1 MEKISLRGRTARH
14 LVEVAHNVPLI
25 RDKVTNGEN
34 RQKIY
39 EKEKPWV
46 CPEHLKLEEI
56 DMIDFKMELLSS
68 VLKNQDTKD
77 GIIMQLHGGGYYG
90 PLHNIYRDMAA
101 LYTEVSDGMSVLSVD
116 YRVAPDCPYPAALN
130 DALSAYQ
137 WMLSNGYE
145 ASKIVIAGDSAGG
158 GLSLALGHYL
168 KDHKL
173 PMPAG
178 FITMSPW
185 TDLATTGESYEENF
199 DKDPIFG
206 GTRESLVFQNEY
218 YRLDSVTNPYI
229 SPLYGDFTDFPP
241 MLMQVGDLE
250 MLLSDTLQ
258 VAEKAKQA
266 GCLVK
271 LHVYEGMFHDFQMGL
286 LYYPE
291 SKNAWI
297 EIGKYLRYIKRDWQ
311 DV

>member
-14 LVEVAHNVPLI
+14 LVEVVHNVPLI

-34 RQKIY
+34 SQKKY
-39 EKEKPWV
+39 EKEKPWI
-46 CPEHLKLEEI
+46 CPEHLQLEEI
-56 DMIDFKMELLSS
+56 DMTDFKMELLSP
-68 VLKNQDTKD
+68 VLKNQDTKN

-90 PLHNIYRDMAA
+90 SLHNIYRDMAA

-116 YRVAPDCPYPAALN
+116 YRVAPDWPYPAALN
-130 DALSAYQ
+130 DALTAYQ
-137 WMLSNGYE
+137 WMLKNGYE

-168 KDHKL
+168 KAHKL

-178 FITMSPW
+178 FITMSAW

-206 GTRESLVFQNEY
+206 GTRDSLVFQNEY

-229 SPLYGDFTDFPP
+229 SPLYGDFTGFPS

-297 EIGKYLRYIKRDWQ
+297 EIGKYLRYIKKDWQ
-311 DV
+311 NV